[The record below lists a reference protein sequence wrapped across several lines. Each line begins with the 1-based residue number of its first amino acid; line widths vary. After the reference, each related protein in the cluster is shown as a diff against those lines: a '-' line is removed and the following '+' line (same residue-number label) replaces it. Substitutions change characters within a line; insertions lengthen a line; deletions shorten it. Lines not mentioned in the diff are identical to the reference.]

1 MKHFQFFDLD
11 IQAST
16 DKPGEVYLR
25 IIDKDGKLGVL
36 AAMYDDTLVDAVMR
50 FLEQSGKEPQ
60 DTVGQW
66 TTAPGEYDVTVC
78 FRSAALA
85 QAWLAQL

>member
-11 IQAST
+11 IKVST
-16 DKPGEVYLR
+16 LNPGEVYLR
-25 IIDKDGKLGVL
+25 VIDKDEKLRVL
-36 AAMYDDTLVDAVMR
+36 AAMYDDTLFEAVIR
-50 FLEQSGKEPQ
+50 FLEQSGSEPK
-60 DTVGQW
+60 DTVGMW
-66 TTAPGEYDVTVC
+66 TTAPGDYDVTVC